1 MMEREEERGRLMMTG
16 WTNKRDCKA
25 IRERE
30 EDTNTQKEQKK
41 GRKKC

>member
-1 MMEREEERGRLMMTG
+1 MVEREEVRGTLMIL
-16 WTNKRDCKA
+16 WTNKRDCKR

-30 EDTNTQKEQKK
+30 EDTKAQKEQRK